1 MSVLKCKNL
10 KKAYPGLELLKGID
24 LDIHNGQSLA
34 IMGPSGVG
42 KSTLLH
48 LLGLLDAPDAG
59 TIEILGQPVK
69 KRDYPLFR
77 NRHIGFVFQAFHL
90 LEDESVLTNV
100 LMPAKIGRLDRKS
113 RALELIERVGL
124 KGREKQLAK
133 HLSGGEKQRVAI
145 ARALCNDPDLI
156 FADEPT
162 GNLDEGCSKEI
173 QDLLFQTAWNKALVI
188 VTHDTNLASAC
199 DKTLTLNHGLLK

>member
-1 MSVLKCKNL
+1 MSVLKCKQL
-10 KKAYPGLELLKGID
+10 KKAYPGLQLLKGID
-24 LDIHNGQSLA
+24 LDIHSGQSLA

-48 LLGLLDAPDAG
+48 LLGLLDAPDSG
-59 TIEILGQPVK
+59 EIEILGQTVK

-100 LMPAKIGRLDRKS
+100 LMPAKIGRLDRKA
-113 RALELIERVGL
+113 RALELIEKVGL

-145 ARALCNDPDLI
+145 ARALCNDPELI

-162 GNLDEGCSKEI
+162 GNLDEACSQEI
-173 QDLLFQTAWNKALVI
+173 QDLLFKTAWDKGLVI
-188 VTHDTNLASAC
+188 VTHDAQLANAC
-199 DKTLTLNHGLLK
+199 DKILTLNHGLLK